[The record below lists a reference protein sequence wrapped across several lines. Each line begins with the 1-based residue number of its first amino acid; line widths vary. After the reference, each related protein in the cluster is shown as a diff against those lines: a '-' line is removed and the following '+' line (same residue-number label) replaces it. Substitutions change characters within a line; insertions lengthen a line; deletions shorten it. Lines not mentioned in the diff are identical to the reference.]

1 MHDHDVRFPWSVAGE
16 LAGFALVWGAVLT
29 IGLQFSVALG
39 GRAGAPAGAWLLLL
53 ATIAFDLGMLAAT
66 AWCAVRRLGH
76 AALGMRGCARRWYG
90 AAVLLAPACM
100 LLGASV
106 RWPGVVSAHDGLGS
120 GVLPPWQLAALIA
133 LAVVIGPTTEELV
146 FRGVLQPLLHQRW
159 GVVGVIASALAFM
172 LVHGPALGGAGVV
185 ALGSA
190 ASWLR
195 LRSGAVMPGLL
206 MHALYNLGVL
216 LVVLLPG

>member
-1 MHDHDVRFPWSVAGE
+1 MHDHDARLPWSVAGG

-29 IGLQFSVALG
+29 IGVQFIVALDG
-39 GRAGAPAGAWLLLL
+39 PAGAAAGAWPRTL
-53 ATIAFDLGMLAAT
+53 ATIAFHLGMLAAV
-66 AWCAVRRLGH
+66 AWYAARRLGR
-76 AALGMRGCARRWYG
+76 AALGIRRCARRWYG

-106 RWPGVVSAHDGLGS
+106 RWPGVVSARDALGA
-120 GVLPPWQLAALIA
+120 GMLPPWQLAALIA

-216 LVVLLPG
+216 AVVLLSG